1 MGMFIS
7 NYFIQIIM
15 EFTTTYKFRVYP
27 NKKQIDKFKYILYL
41 SRKLYNAMLEQRK
54 IAYGLN
60 RDFHENLKVDK
71 YAQDMEL
78 AELKKYFPEYKEVY
92 SQVLQ
97 NVSGRLDKAY
107 DNFFRRIGEKK
118 NGKKIKAGFPRFKSR
133 ERYNSI
139 TYPQSGFKIM
149 DNTHL
154 YLSKIGTIR
163 MFKHREIK
171 GNIKQ
176 LTIKRDKAENYFATF
191 VVEGSANN
199 IKYSEF
205 PYNPLGIDVGLIKLI
220 ATTDNDPVDPPK
232 YLRKSEKKLK
242 KAYRNL
248 SRKQKGSVN
257 RMEARV
263 KVARISKHIA
273 NQRNDFSQKL
283 SRKIVNNHNFI
294 AYEDLNIENMMKNH
308 KLAKSIAD
316 ASWGELIKNT
326 IYKAERAG
334 KYCIKVNPRN
344 TSKQCSYCG
353 NIIDDQSLDDR
364 EYHCINCG
372 LIMDRDDNAAVNVL
386 NAGLKNIFNTF
397 IIIKPRKS
405 KHKRRV
411 PTDCG
416 ELMPVEELANTFGQA
431 SPVEARSP
439 NALA

>member
-1 MGMFIS
+1 MRIFIS

-15 EFTTTYKFRVYP
+15 EYTTTYKFRIYP
-27 NKKQIDKFKYILYL
+27 NKEHIRKFEYTLDL

-54 IAYGLN
+54 IAHGLN
-60 RDFHENLKVDK
+60 RDFHENLKVDR
-71 YAQDMEL
+71 YAQDMEIP
-78 AELKKYFPEYKEVY
+78 ELKKYFPEYKEVY

-97 NVSGRLDKAY
+97 NVSDRLDKAY
-107 DNFFRRIGEKK
+107 DNFFIRIGERK

-133 ERYNSI
+133 DSYKSI

-176 LTIKRDKAENYFATF
+176 LTIKKDKAENYFATF
-191 VVEGSANN
+191 VVEENN
-199 IKYSEF
+199 ENRNYSDL
-205 PYNPLGIDVGLIKLI
+205 PDNPVGIDVGLIKLI

-232 YLRKSEKKLK
+232 YLRKSENKLK

-257 RMEARV
+257 RREAKV

-283 SRKIVNNHNFI
+283 SRKLVNNHNFI

-308 KLAKSIAD
+308 NLAKSIAD

-326 IYKAERAG
+326 IYRAERAG

-344 TSKQCSYCG
+344 TSKSCSVCG
-353 NIIDDQSLDDR
+353 NIIEDQSLDDR

-372 LIMDRDDNAAVNVL
+372 LIMNRDDNAAVNVL
-386 NAGLKNIFNTF
+386 NAGLRKIFSTF

-416 ELMPVEELANTFGQA
+416 ELMPVEELANTFRQA
-431 SPVEARSP
+431 SPVESGSP
-439 NALA
+439 MR